1 MYYDPYLAHYGVK
14 GMKWGVRRYQRKDGT
29 LTAKGRK
36 RYRDSNGF
44 LTPEGRKQRAK
55 NDHRL
60 YQKSKEVQKK
70 ISKDEAYKRTQQELK
85 SARDKNRESYAKAV
99 DDYLSGKDFQ
109 GMTYDQFKQAAYDRW
124 DSSVEGRREAKAGV
138 DFFKV
143 LSQKVH
149 DELGDEVFN
158 QPLPE
163 LSLSSNKTLGEE
175 IIRRIYTD
183 ERHRK

>member
-1 MYYDPYLAHYGVK
+1 MYDPYLAHYGVK

-44 LTPEGRKQRAK
+44 LTPEGREQRAK
-55 NDHRL
+55 NDRRL

-70 ISKDEAYKRTQQELK
+70 ISEDQAYKRTQQELK
-85 SARDKNRESYAKAV
+85 SARDKNRESYAKSLR
-99 DDYLSGKDFQ
+99 DYLSGKDFQ
-109 GMTYDQFKQAAYDRW
+109 GMTYERFKEAAYDRW
-124 DSSVEGRREAKAGV
+124 VSSVEGKREANAGV
-138 DFFKV
+138 DFSKV

-163 LSLSSNKTLGEE
+163 LSSSRKKTLGEE
-175 IIRRIYTD
+175 IIRRIYAD
-183 ERHRK
+183 EWYRK

>member
-1 MYYDPYLAHYGVK
+1 
-14 GMKWGVRRYQRKDGT
+14 
-29 LTAKGRK
+29 
-36 RYRDSNGF
+36 
-44 LTPEGRKQRAK
+44 
-55 NDHRL
+55 
-60 YQKSKEVQKK
+60 
-70 ISKDEAYKRTQQELK
+70 
-85 SARDKNRESYAKAV
+85 
-99 DDYLSGKDFQ
+99 
-109 GMTYDQFKQAAYDRW
+109 MTYDQFKQAAYDRW

>member
-14 GMKWGVRRYQRKDGT
+14 GMKWGVRRYQNKDGS

-36 RYRDSNGF
+36 RYRDSDGF

-55 NDHRL
+55 NDYRL
-60 YQKSKEVQKK
+60 SQKSKEVQKK
-70 ISKDEAYKRTQQELK
+70 ISEDKAYKRTQQELK
-85 SARDKNRESYAKAV
+85 SARDKNREDYAKAV
-99 DDYLSGKDFQ
+99 NDYLSGKDFQ
-109 GMTYDQFKQAAYDRW
+109 GMTYDQFKEAAYDRW
-124 DSSVEGRREAKAGV
+124 DSSVEGKREAKAGV

-183 ERHRK
+183 ERYRK

>member
-14 GMKWGVRRYQRKDGT
+14 GMKWGVRRYQNKDGT
-29 LTAKGRK
+29 LTTKGRK

-44 LTPEGRKQRAK
+44 LTPEGHKQRAK
-55 NDHRL
+55 NDQRL
-60 YQKSKEVQKK
+60 YQKSKEVRKK
-70 ISKDEAYKRTQQELK
+70 ISKDKAYKRAQQELK
-85 SARDKNRESYAKAV
+85 SARDKNRENYAKTV

-109 GMTYDQFKQAAYDRW
+109 GMTYDQFKEAAYDRW
-124 DSSVEGRREAKAGV
+124 DASVEGKREAKAGV

-158 QPLPE
+158 QSLPE
-163 LSLSSNKTLGEE
+163 LSRSSNKTLGED
-175 IIRRIYTD
+175 IIRRIYND
-183 ERHRK
+183 EWYRK

>member
-1 MYYDPYLAHYGVK
+1 MYYDLYLAHYGVK
-14 GMKWGVRRYQRKDGT
+14 GKKWGVRRYQRKDGT

-70 ISKDEAYKRTQQELK
+70 ISEDEAYKRTQQELK
-85 SARDKNRESYAKAV
+85 SARDKNREDYSKALR
-99 DDYLSGKDFQ
+99 DFLSGKDFQ
-109 GMTYDQFKQAAYDRW
+109 GMTYEQFKEAAYDRW
-124 DSSVEGRREAKAGV
+124 DSSVEGKREAKASA

-158 QPLPE
+158 QSLPE
-163 LSLSSNKTLGEE
+163 LSMSSNKTLGED
-175 IIRRIYTD
+175 IIRRIYND
-183 ERHRK
+183 ERYRK

>member
-85 SARDKNRESYAKAV
+85 SARDKNRES
-99 DDYLSGKDFQ
+99 
-109 GMTYDQFKQAAYDRW
+109 
-124 DSSVEGRREAKAGV
+124 
-138 DFFKV
+138 
-143 LSQKVH
+143 
-149 DELGDEVFN
+149 
-158 QPLPE
+158 
-163 LSLSSNKTLGEE
+163 
-175 IIRRIYTD
+175 
-183 ERHRK
+183 